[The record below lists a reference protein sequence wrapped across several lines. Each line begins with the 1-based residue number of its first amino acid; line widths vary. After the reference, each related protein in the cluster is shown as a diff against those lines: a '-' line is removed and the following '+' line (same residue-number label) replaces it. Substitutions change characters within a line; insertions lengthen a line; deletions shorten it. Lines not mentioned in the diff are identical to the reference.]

1 MTANKSDRK
10 QILFNCKQKKLF
22 AGNTAKS
29 AVLRKK

>member
-1 MTANKSDRK
+1 MTAKKSERK

-22 AGNTAKS
+22 AGITAKS